1 MELQDVLGVQFQQ
14 QEPLLPSLLVIQH
27 MGIVRLLVLLR
38 CWRQLRELQLV
49 LLFLCIQVE
58 AMEMGDGTGTDVL
71 IGGTM
76 LMERG

>member
-1 MELQDVLGVQFQQ
+1 M
-14 QEPLLPSLLVIQH
+14 
-27 MGIVRLLVLLR
+27 LLR

>member
-1 MELQDVLGVQFQQ
+1 MLAMVL
-14 QEPLLPSLLVIQH
+14 
-27 MGIVRLLVLLR
+27 VRLLVLLR
-38 CWRQLRELQLV
+38 CWRQFRELQLV